1 MRARLD
7 RVFSRLSRIR
17 TSAATTAWP
26 RTSGTLALLVTATA
40 ALCATSAVSANATTA
55 ALSARAI
62 AAPSAPTAR
71 AAATLA
77 SPANARTPHFPS
89 SLRPASTESSPPA
102 PHTIFAPGDSV
113 LDALQNDGQPIEVG
127 MKFRAETDGVV
138 TAVRFYKQPGN
149 GGVHIGHLWSASGA
163 LLAEAT
169 FDEVTAAGWQTATF
183 SIPVALAAGTT
194 CTISCF
200 SADGN
205 YSATPY
211 FFTTDIA
218 QGPLTALGDASAL
231 GNGVYTYTT
240 SPAFPALSW
249 QACNYWVD
257 VQFVS
262 PQAPMVLLTAPLAG
276 AIDAPV
282 PSDIS
287 VRMSAAL
294 DPTSLNAT
302 TCELRTAGGTPV
314 AASVSYDSAT
324 RTIVLHPV
332 SPLAVASTYT
342 ARLRGGSSGAAIR
355 GTNNI
360 AMPDDFSWSFT
371 TAPTARPEPRGW
383 VAGDPHVHRSCG
395 GTPVS
400 MATIHDAMVA
410 QDIDIVAL
418 LADMG
423 NGEVQSAA
431 ADLPQ
436 VNDLD
441 APVSTPGRTVH
452 WDAEWHWDAVYSQ
465 YSHQALG
472 GHILGLG
479 LSEAHTIWD
488 EATGPIIA
496 WAHDQGG
503 IAGFAH
509 MQYLDEGIPQTLS
522 CCAPIEYPVEVALG
536 SADFISEDVNGSD
549 AALHHWYRLLNCGF
563 RPGFAAGS
571 DFPCES
577 SIGRL
582 LTYAETPGGAN
593 DYKGW
598 VNAIAHGR
606 TVISRKGRNE
616 FLALRVNNTATPG
629 DDVALSVAG
638 SVQVSAT
645 WTSRQSLSRTV
656 ELVCNGVVVASKACH
671 AAPGAADSITATLPF
686 ARSGWVCARVM
697 GPDGHEVH
705 TGAVY
710 VTVAGGPV
718 RASALDAQFY
728 VQWLDQLI
736 LKTSPGGEWN
746 GYFETS
752 LVATQVRYQAARTVF
767 QQIAAEAG
775 SPLAVA
781 LPASAPQALRMGA
794 IHPNPSRGALEIPFT
809 LPRGGAIRLALF
821 DLAGRRVRQLLD
833 QTETAGTH
841 RVTWDGLTEAGQP
854 ASTGVYLVRCE
865 SGGQIETRRIQLL
878 R

>member
-1 MRARLD
+1 MRARLG
-7 RVFSRLSRIR
+7 RVVSRVRG
-17 TSAATTAWP
+17 TSVTASPEAWLRP
-26 RTSGTLALLVTATA
+26 SGTLALLVLATA
-40 ALCATSAVSANATTA
+40 GTLATIASLAHA
-55 ALSARAI
+55 APQHF
-62 AAPSAPTAR
+62 PSAP
-71 AAATLA
+71 
-77 SPANARTPHFPS
+77 
-89 SLRPASTESSPPA
+89 RPAFLESVPPA
-102 PHTIFAPGDSV
+102 PHTIFAPGDTVADS
-113 LDALQNDGQPIEVG
+113 LQNDGQPIEVG
-127 MKFRAETDGVV
+127 MKFRAESAGVV
-138 TAVRFYKQPGN
+138 SGTRFYKQPGN
-149 GGVHIGHLWSASGA
+149 GGVHVGHLWSATGA
-163 LLAEAT
+163 LLAEAA
-169 FDEVTAAGWQTATF
+169 FDNETAAGWQTATF
-183 SIPVALAAGTT
+183 AIPVAIAAGTT

-205 YSATPY
+205 YSQTPY
-211 FFTTDIA
+211 FFTSAIA
-218 QGPLTALGDASAL
+218 QGPLTALANDVAL
-231 GNGVYTYTT
+231 GNGVYAYTN

-249 QACNYWVD
+249 EACNYWVD
-257 VQFVS
+257 VLFYS

-276 AIDAPV
+276 ETAAPV
-282 PSDIS
+282 PFDIS
-287 VRMSAAL
+287 ARMSAAL

-302 TCELRTAGGTPV
+302 TCELRDSGGALVPAGVSFDSTA
-314 AASVSYDSAT
+314 
-324 RTIVLHPV
+324 RTIVLHPI
-332 SPLAVASTYT
+332 SPLAVSSVYT
-342 ARLRGGSSGAAIR
+342 ARLRGGSSGSVIR
-355 GTNNI
+355 GINNV
-360 AMPDDFSWSFT
+360 ALPDDFSWSFT

-400 MATIHDAMVA
+400 LATIHGTMVA

-423 NGEVQSAA
+423 NGEVQGAQ

-441 APVSTPGRTVH
+441 APVSTPGRIVH
-452 WDAEWHWDAVYSQ
+452 WDSEWHWDAVYSQ

-472 GHILGLG
+472 GHILGLS

-496 WAHDQGG
+496 WAHEQGG

-509 MQYLDEGIPQTLS
+509 LQYLDDGIPQTLS

-549 AALHHWYRLLNCGF
+549 TAIHHWYRLLNCGF

-582 LTYAETPGGAN
+582 ITYAETPGGAN

-598 VNAIAHGR
+598 INAIAHGR
-606 TVISRKGRNE
+606 TVISRNGRNE
-616 FLALRVNNTATPG
+616 FLALRVNGSATPG
-629 DDVALSVAG
+629 DDVGLSGAG
-638 SVQVSAT
+638 SVQVSAA

-656 ELVCNGVVVASKACH
+656 ELVCNGVVVASKSCH
-671 AAPGAADSITATLPF
+671 AAPGAPDSITATVPF
-686 ARSGWVCARVM
+686 LRSGWLCARVM

-710 VTVAGGPV
+710 VTVAGAAV
-718 RASALDAQFY
+718 RASASDAQFY

-736 LKTSPGGEWN
+736 LKTSAGGEWN

-752 LVATQVRYQAARTVF
+752 LEATQARYQAARAVF
-767 QQIAAEAG
+767 RQIAAEAG

-781 LPASAPQALRMGA
+781 LPASAPEVLRMGA
-794 IHPNPSRGALEIPFT
+794 IHPNPSRGTLEIPFS
-809 LPRGGAIRLALF
+809 LPRGGQVRLALF
-821 DLAGRRVRQLLD
+821 DLAGRSVRRLLD
-833 QTETAGTH
+833 QREAAGAH

-854 ASTGVYLVRCE
+854 SNAGVYLVRCE